1 MNVFPQVIF
10 SSGKIKETRELPGAA
25 LICFSLTPKDVN
37 EHQASKR
44 LRDVHTGY
52 EIALV
57 EVAASLQL
65 SRNILLALM
74 ALQSWKGFVRRWM
87 KAYTLSYD
95 AKAQLSVL
103 DKTSKAASDILKSM
117 MAIADEAIPRAAENI
132 ALAIG
137 ALCVVLPPSV
147 HTVKSAASKFL
158 LEWLLQ
164 HEHEHRQWSAA
175 ISLGLISSC
184 LHVTDHKQ
192 RYHNITGLLEVL
204 FDGRSSLVK
213 GACGVGLGFSCQDLL
228 TRVET
233 SVTSTVMKET
243 EKIPESEL
251 LGRTITALATM
262 IQQRTRCSSDVLD
275 SLCSYFPLGS
285 YDISGKAYE
294 QISDNTEDLEE
305 DIWGVAGLVLG
316 LANSISAIYRAGEL
330 TTVIKIKNLVIS

>member
-1 MNVFPQVIF
+1 MNFQ
-10 SSGKIKETRELPGAA
+10 
-25 LICFSLTPKDVN
+25 
-37 EHQASKR
+37 
-44 LRDVHTGY
+44 
-52 EIALV
+52 
-57 EVAASLQL
+57 
-65 SRNILLALM
+65 
-74 ALQSWKGFVRRWM
+74 
-87 KAYTLSYD
+87 
-95 AKAQLSVL
+95 
-103 DKTSKAASDILKSM
+103 
-117 MAIADEAIPRAAENI
+117 
-132 ALAIG
+132 
-137 ALCVVLPPSV
+137 
-147 HTVKSAASKFL
+147 
-158 LEWLLQ
+158 
-164 HEHEHRQWSAA
+164 
-175 ISLGLISSC
+175 
-184 LHVTDHKQ
+184 
-192 RYHNITGLLEVL
+192 VL
-204 FDGRSSLVK
+204 FDGGSSLVK

-330 TTVIKIKNLVIS
+330 ETVIKIKNLVIS